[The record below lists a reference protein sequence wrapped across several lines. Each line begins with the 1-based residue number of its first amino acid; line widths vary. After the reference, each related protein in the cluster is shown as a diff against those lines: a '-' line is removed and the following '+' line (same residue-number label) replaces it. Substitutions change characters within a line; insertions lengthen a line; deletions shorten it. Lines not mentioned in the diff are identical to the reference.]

1 MRRRLKPFHP
11 LEGAQAAASDPLV
24 HAALSASAGTGK
36 THVLTSRVLR
46 LLLRGTP
53 PSSILCLTFTKAG
66 AAEMANRIGERLAHW
81 VRLPDAELG
90 LELKHLCEDY
100 EPAMRQRA
108 RRLFAE
114 VLDAPG
120 GGLRIQ
126 TIHSFAQTLLASF
139 PTEAGIA
146 PGFRPIEGRAET
158 GLARR
163 TLASLLEVAEAGS
176 DRHLMDDVSA
186 LSLRLGEAGAEGY
199 LMACAKAH
207 EAMDALGDPGTVEP
221 RLFALIGVESG
232 DPEAEAI
239 ARLGD
244 DEIDIN
250 LFERLIG
257 ANRAW
262 RTATG
267 DKIVANLT
275 GFLAASPVSRQSRL
289 VGIASGL
296 VTAKGEPSKVQAK
309 QRAAEPDYD
318 LLVAEFAGWLVSLR
332 TLICASELARVQAAG
347 LRAGQAFARAYVRA
361 KRAAGV
367 ADFDDLIAWTRRL
380 FAQEGMGEW
389 VRYKL
394 DQRTDHILVDEAQDT
409 NADQWAIVDAL
420 AAEYFTGNPEAE
432 DRWRTLF
439 MVGDFK
445 QAIFGFQGTNPKEYE
460 RFRADISDRASKLL
474 NAADEGEVRA
484 REFRDLSIDAS
495 FRSAPAVLEVVDA
508 MIGEVGHRAMG
519 LSAPPN
525 PHAPH
530 FGDRPGKVE
539 LWPAYDAAIDVEDVE
554 AGEEGWI
561 DEPVRLYADAV
572 ARQVRRWLDE
582 APTMATTQ
590 RPLTAGDILILV
602 RSRTELASLIVARLY
617 AHRVPVAGIDR
628 LHLHKPLAVKDLLS
642 AITFAAQPLDDL
654 NLASLLVSPL
664 IGWNQD
670 QLYGLAYG
678 RKGKLWTELAS
689 RREVQRHLV
698 EAHAILGGW
707 LAMAD
712 YVTPARFLETIL
724 SGPLDGRRKLLSR
737 LGEAARDPIEELV
750 ASALAFEQE
759 EIASLDR
766 FLAWFGQGDVEV
778 KRDPSAPSNAVRVM
792 TVHGAKGLEAP
803 LVLLADATH
812 DPDKVGG
819 SSSIFD
825 VPLPGVGDIP
835 MVRPRKE
842 ECAPIFRLLIDE
854 AKLAD
859 QEEHW
864 RLAYVGLTRA
874 AERLVIAGV
883 KPKRDV
889 PQGSWHAAATRALQA
904 MGAAPAEIDGWGAAL
919 VWEGKGAAIAP
930 RKAGKGTLVPI
941 AVPDWLRQPAPI
953 EARPPRPLSPSQ
965 ITEDRDAAPP
975 PSLEMREAARRGT
988 LLHSLFERLPGV
1000 DPAERQPLALRWLE
1014 RAGVEAGARL
1024 EIAGAACSLIADP
1037 AFADLF
1043 STDALAEAPIV
1054 AMLADGRVVAGA
1066 VDRLC
1071 IGPDLVRVVDFKTG
1085 RGVPAEI
1092 GGIPRTHRM
1101 QMEAYTEALRVI
1113 FPGRRVEA
1121 SLLYTSGPRL
1131 FTLPGPTEPPY
1142 EEPT

>member
-1 MRRRLKPFHP
+1 MRRRLKPSHP

-81 VRLPDAELG
+81 VRLPDANLG

-100 EPAMRQRA
+100 DPNMRERA

-139 PTEAGIA
+139 PAEAGIT
-146 PGFRPIEGRAET
+146 PGFRPIEGRAESE
-158 GLARR
+158 LARR
-163 TLASLLEVAEAGS
+163 TLASLLEEAEAGRNEPLIS
-176 DRHLMDDVSA
+176 DVSA
-186 LSLRLGEAGAEGY
+186 LSLRLGEAGAESY
-199 LMACAKAH
+199 LMACASAH
-207 EAMDALGDPGTVEP
+207 EAMEALGDPATIEA
-221 RLFALIGVESG
+221 RLLALIGIENG
-232 DPEAEAI
+232 DPEAEI
-239 ARLGD
+239 AMRLSD
-244 DEIDIN
+244 NEVDHN
-250 LFERLIG
+250 LFERLIA

-262 RTATG
+262 GTGTG

-275 GFLAASPVSRQSRL
+275 AFLAGAPVWRQARL
-289 VGIASGL
+289 ADLGSGL
-296 VTAKGEPSKVQAK
+296 VTAKGEPCKAK
-309 QRAAEPDYD
+309 PKQLAAEPDYEA
-318 LLVAEFAGWLVSLR
+318 LVAEFAEWLTTLR

-347 LRAGQAFARAYVRA
+347 LRAGQAFGRAYVRA

-380 FAQEGMGEW
+380 FEQPGMGEW

-420 AAEYFTGNPEAE
+420 AGEFFSGNSEAE

-439 MVGDFK
+439 MVGDYK

-460 RFRADISDRASKLL
+460 QFRAGVADRAGALL
-474 NAADEGEVRA
+474 SAADEVEVRTRA
-484 REFRDLSIDAS
+484 FRDLSIDAS
-495 FRSAPAVLEVVDA
+495 FRSSPPVLEVVDA
-508 MIGEVGHRAMG
+508 LIAEVGHPAMG

-525 PHAPH
+525 PHRPH
-530 FGDRPGKVE
+530 FASRPGRVE
-539 LWPAYDAAIDVEDVE
+539 LWSAYEPQLE
-554 AGEEGWI
+554 AEEGEEGEEGWI
-561 DEPVRLYADAV
+561 DEPTRLYADAI
-572 ARQVRRWLDE
+572 ARQVKQWLAE
-582 APTMATTQ
+582 APVMATTK
-590 RPLTAGDILILV
+590 RPLTPGDILILV

-617 AHRVPVAGIDR
+617 AQRVPVAGIDR

-642 AITFAAQPLDDL
+642 AISFAVQPLADL

-664 IGWNQD
+664 IGWSQD
-670 QLYGLAYG
+670 QLYDLAYG
-678 RKGKLWTELAS
+678 RKGKLWAELAN
-689 RREVQRHLV
+689 RREELPHWT
-698 EAHAILGGW
+698 EAHAVLSDW

-712 YVTPARFLETIL
+712 YVTPARFLEVIL
-724 SGPLDGRRKLLSR
+724 SGPLDGRRKLLRR

-766 FLAWFGQGDVEV
+766 FLAWFGQGQVEV

-812 DPDKVGG
+812 DPEKVGG
-819 SSSIFD
+819 PSSIFD
-825 VPLPGVGDIP
+825 VPLPGVGKIP
-835 MVRPRKE
+835 MIRPRKD
-842 ECAPIFRLLIDE
+842 ECAPIFRALIE
-854 AKLAD
+854 GAKVAD

-874 AERLVIAGV
+874 AERLVVAGV

-889 PQGSWHAAATRALQA
+889 PPMSWHAAVGRAMQTL
-904 MGAAPAEIDGWGAAL
+904 GAAAVEVDGWGSSL
-919 VWEGKGAAIAP
+919 VWAAEGTPKGAV
-930 RKAGKGTLVPI
+930 KSGKSPLEPI
-941 AVPDWLRQPAPI
+941 ALPEWLRQPAPP
-953 EARPPRPLSPSQ
+953 EARPPRPLAPSQ
-965 ITEDRDAAPP
+965 IAEDRDVAPP
-975 PSLEMREAARRGT
+975 PSPDMREAARRGT

-1000 DPAERQPLALRWLE
+1000 PLSDRLQLALLWLE
-1014 RAGVEAGARL
+1014 RAGVEQPARQ
-1024 EIAGAACSLIADP
+1024 EIAEAACSVIADP

-1043 STDALAEAPIV
+1043 SPDALAEAPI
-1054 AMLADGRVVAGA
+1054 AATLPDGRVVAGA

-1071 IGPDLVRVVDFKTG
+1071 IGPDLVRVIDFKTG
-1085 RGVPAEI
+1085 RGVPADLA
-1092 GGIPRTHRM
+1092 GVPKAHRA
-1101 QMEAYTEALRVI
+1101 QMEAYAEALKVI
-1113 FPGRRVEA
+1113 FPGRKVEA
-1121 SLLYTSGPRL
+1121 SLLYTSAPL
-1131 FTLPGPTEPPY
+1131 LITLPG
-1142 EEPT
+1142 